1 MKTLITLFFSLISLI
16 TFSQVITIK
25 VLRSEMYTYYG
36 SEIKNIFALEN
47 LTLNSENLTS
57 DLGMWTTQLFNL
69 NDKENLVFELSMDH
83 KDSLAQKNKIDSV
96 LVIKPNKIFKI
107 YYKVT
112 DWTDH
117 SKNKKINFCQYVDL
131 EKNISYRFYF
141 WESSHT
147 PNFGMGI
154 FHKDSESIIDYIKN

>member
-1 MKTLITLFFSLISLI
+1 MKTLITLSLILFSFI
-16 TFSQVITIK
+16 SFSQVISIK
-25 VLRSEMYTYYG
+25 VLHSEMYTYYG
-36 SEIKNIFALEN
+36 SEIKNISDFEN
-47 LTLNSENLTS
+47 LTSNPENLTS
-57 DLGMWTTQLFNL
+57 DLDMWTTQQFNL
-69 NDKENLVFELSMDH
+69 NNKKNLVFEISVEN
-83 KDSLAQKNKIDSV
+83 KDSLAQTNKIDSV

-117 SKNKKINFCQYVDL
+117 SKNKKINICQYVDL
-131 EKNISYRFYF
+131 EKNISHRFYF

-154 FHKDSESIIDYIKN
+154 FHKDSESIIKIN

>member
-1 MKTLITLFFSLISLI
+1 MKTLITLSLILFSFI
-16 TFSQVITIK
+16 SFSQVISIK
-25 VLRSEMYTYYG
+25 VLHSEMYTYYG
-36 SEIKNIFALEN
+36 SEIKNISDFEN
-47 LTLNSENLTS
+47 LTSNPENLTS
-57 DLGMWTTQLFNL
+57 DLDMWTTQQFNL
-69 NDKENLVFELSMDH
+69 NNKKNLVFEISVEN
-83 KDSLAQKNKIDSV
+83 KDSLAQTNKIDSV

-117 SKNKKINFCQYVDL
+117 SKNKKINICQYVDL

-154 FHKDSESIIDYIKN
+154 FHKDSEFIIKIN

>member
-1 MKTLITLFFSLISLI
+1 
-16 TFSQVITIK
+16 
-25 VLRSEMYTYYG
+25 
-36 SEIKNIFALEN
+36 
-47 LTLNSENLTS
+47 
-57 DLGMWTTQLFNL
+57 MWTTQQFNL
-69 NDKENLVFELSMDH
+69 NNKKNLVFEISVEN
-83 KDSLAQKNKIDSV
+83 KDSLAQTNKIDSV

-117 SKNKKINFCQYVDL
+117 SKNKKINICQYVDL
-131 EKNISYRFYF
+131 EKNISHRFYF

-154 FHKDSESIIDYIKN
+154 FHKDYESIIKIN